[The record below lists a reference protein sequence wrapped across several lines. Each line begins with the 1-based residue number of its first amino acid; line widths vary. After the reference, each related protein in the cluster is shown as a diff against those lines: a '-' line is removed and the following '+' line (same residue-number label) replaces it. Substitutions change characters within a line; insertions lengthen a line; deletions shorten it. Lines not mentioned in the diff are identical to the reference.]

1 MAATSGATYRS
12 ITTVATNDIH
22 YSRNGVLSANLPDT
36 SATVPAKTSSSNYA
50 IKFMHGSGFSSG
62 SGWIKAFRIY
72 SHRMTDIDLQNT
84 SIENT
89 TTANAIAIGS
99 TGTVSDDTVSEAK
112 LMTDSVSANKIASD
126 AVTTA
131 KILDAN
137 VTRAKLAADVID
149 ATKIADDA
157 IQAEHIGSG
166 VITSAH
172 LGLDVIVAE
181 DVANNAITFAELA
194 ADSVRTAKIL
204 DANVTI
210 AKLSAT
216 GTADSTTFLR
226 GDGTWASFASQETD
240 PTATSKAIPMAI
252 ALG

>member
-1 MAATSGATYRS
+1 MVTQKMLLA
-12 ITTVATNDIH
+12 
-22 YSRNGVLSANLPDT
+22 SA
-36 SATVPAKTSSSNYA
+36 Y
-50 IKFMHGSGFSSG
+50 
-62 SGWIKAFRIY
+62 
-72 SHRMTDIDLQNT
+72 
-84 SIENT
+84 
-89 TTANAIAIGS
+89 
-99 TGTVSDDTVSEAK
+99 GT
-112 LMTDSVSANKIASD
+112 
-126 AVTTA
+126 
-131 KILDAN
+131 
-137 VTRAKLAADVID
+137 KLAADVID

-194 ADSVRTAKIL
+194 TDSVRTVKIL
-204 DANVTI
+204 DANVTM

-226 GDGTWASFASQETD
+226 GDGAWVSFASQETD